1 MLFTRVPP
9 SRSKQP
15 LRFSTSGF
23 GLVEAL
29 IVAAA
34 VSLLTVGVFTFY
46 SSVSAKTKAHET
58 TQAVLEL
65 RQSIHKAY
73 VASANF
79 SGVTNA
85 SVLAENLL
93 PTGLEVTG
101 PSSGPEFV
109 APYGGTVLVAAATVD
124 GVPARGLGLTLNQV
138 PRKLCPQIVAS
149 LAVANFQNITVN
161 DSSVLG
167 ANGVLQQ
174 NLLAQLCAASGES
187 TIALTVTDKQTDA
200 ALELG
205 NCTAPTP
212 STETVVE
219 ACPAG
224 YAGSITRK
232 RSAACAPG
240 SLLAEWGPWNEI
252 NTCQPACAPDP
263 SSPQSRNSTP
273 CPEGYLGA
281 ITEMR
286 VSACATGQV
295 AGAPSWSDW
304 TVVSNTCAPQCVA
317 PADETKVENCPAG
330 LIGQIY
336 SRRSASC
343 PQPTGGFTWGQWSEV
358 SNTCQPACV
367 APADKVQTE
376 NRQASCAAGRITVDG
391 STQFMQSRTIKTTYT
406 CPSQTGT
413 PTSSESATNWFP
425 QESTA
430 CQNACVAPAPHKETR
445 TSTPCPIG
453 QVGVIE
459 ESRTTNYSCPAL
471 TGSPVESVSEWSVVS
486 NSCKNVCVLPSPST
500 QTENSPPKVV
510 YLNKPIVCWYGWSG
524 SENYNTLYMKRD
536 EVRTRSRNASCSTGE
551 VVWSTWSDWSEYAA
565 TSDWVVYSD
574 PCPGRHKCLVP
585 TPSIDVVTES
595 RTAQCPPPRLH
606 NGSNTFTQTRKA
618 TKTYY
623 CSSGYGEPSSYLGT
637 WSEWL
642 PSESTA
648 CR

>member
-9 SRSKQP
+9 SRPKQP

-101 PSSGPEFV
+101 PASGPEFV
-109 APYGGTVLVAAATVD
+109 APYGGTILVAAAMVD

-138 PRKLCPQIVAS
+138 PRKLCPQIVAG
-149 LAVANFQNITVN
+149 LAIGNFRNITVN

-174 NLLAQLCAASGES
+174 GLLTQLCAASAES
-187 TIALTVTDKQTDA
+187 TIALTVADKQTDA

-205 NCTAPTP
+205 SCSAPTP
-212 STETVVE
+212 STETEVE
-219 ACPAG
+219 DCPSG

-232 RSAACAPG
+232 RSATCAPG

-252 NTCQPACAPDP
+252 NTCQPVCAPDP
-263 SSPQSRNSTP
+263 ASPQSRTSTP

-295 AGAPSWSDW
+295 TGAPSWSDW
-304 TVVSNTCAPQCVA
+304 TEVSNTCAPQCVV
-317 PADETKVENCPAG
+317 PADETKVENCPTG
-330 LIGQIY
+330 QVGQIY
-336 SRRSASC
+336 SRRSAHC
-343 PQPTGGFTWGQWSEV
+343 PQPTGSYEWGQWEEVTNTCQRVCVAPPSEQTATTRTAPDEVLNVGCPTGQSGTKLQSRKRTENGLVTVSHSCPSEV
-358 SNTCQPACV
+358 GDPIAGQPQTTWLGTYNITSDWVVTSNTCQPICN
-367 APADKVQTE
+367 APAATTGTE
-376 NRQASCAAGRITVDG
+376 YDNINYVSYDCLLAPWATTKPSTSNIMFGGGYFHYTGGPYSRQMTPAARTYKDTWSCPAGSSTPVKTRTYTSDWYRTGPDVVSNTCRPYWYEWRRITQCPAKWSLMKQYSANHPQVSYERRRVDGNGTNTDARITVTSLSYG
-391 STQFMQSRTIKTTYT
+391 SWEPVPEFQQWEMWYDYT
-406 CPSQTGT
+406 CVPCTD
-413 PTSSESATNWFP
+413 PRA
-425 QESTA
+425 
-430 CQNACVAPAPHKETR
+430 R
-445 TSTPCPIG
+445 TDCNG
-453 QVGVIE
+453 
-459 ESRTTNYSCPAL
+459 N
-471 TGSPVESVSEWSVVS
+471 
-486 NSCKNVCVLPSPST
+486 
-500 QTENSPPKVV
+500 PK
-510 YLNKPIVCWYGWSG
+510 
-524 SENYNTLYMKRD
+524 
-536 EVRTRSRNASCSTGE
+536 
-551 VVWSTWSDWSEYAA
+551 
-565 TSDWVVYSD
+565 
-574 PCPGRHKCLVP
+574 
-585 TPSIDVVTES
+585 
-595 RTAQCPPPRLH
+595 
-606 NGSNTFTQTRKA
+606 
-618 TKTYY
+618 
-623 CSSGYGEPSSYLGT
+623 
-637 WSEWL
+637 
-642 PSESTA
+642 
-648 CR
+648 

>member
-9 SRSKQP
+9 SRSKPP

-93 PTGLEVTG
+93 PTGLEVAG
-101 PSSGPEFV
+101 PPSGPEFI

-252 NTCQPACAPDP
+252 NTCQPVCAPDP
-263 SSPQSRNSTP
+263 ASPQTRTSTP
-273 CPEGYLGA
+273 CPEGHIGS

-286 VSACATGQV
+286 VSACATGQIT
-295 AGAPSWSDW
+295 GAPSWSDW
-304 TVVSNTCAPQCVA
+304 TEVSNTCAPQCVV
-317 PADETKVENCPAG
+317 PADETKVENCPTG
-330 LIGQIY
+330 QVGQIY
-336 SRRSASC
+336 SRRSAHC
-343 PQPTGGFTWGQWSEV
+343 PQATGSHEWGQWAEV
-358 SNTCQPACV
+358 SKTCEPACV
-367 APADKVQTE
+367 VPDATTETRTANCPAGYAGRVTE
-376 NRQASCAAGRITVDG
+376 ARTTTWACPAATGSPTSTTGAWAQVSSTCQACPSPENEQEEDWRSRSQSCPYGWVGSHTWLEMRRRTRQVSYACPEGTLTVPSPTYGGWSGWTWTGIIAQEYYSCAAPSCQEGQFSPDG
-391 STQFMQSRTIKTTYT
+391 GTRTAVNNGSYG
-406 CPSQTGT
+406 CSQ
-413 PTSSESATNWFP
+413 
-425 QESTA
+425 
-430 CQNACVAPAPHKETR
+430 APAYGSVQTR
-445 TSTPCPIG
+445 
-453 QVGVIE
+453 
-459 ESRTTNYSCPAL
+459 RTTIYKTGQLCQGGRWINSEKYQSSTEVVVGGTNPSCPEA
-471 TGSPVESVSEWSVVS
+471 
-486 NSCKNVCVLPSPST
+486 
-500 QTENSPPKVV
+500 
-510 YLNKPIVCWYGWSG
+510 YWY
-524 SENYNTLYMKRD
+524 
-536 EVRTRSRNASCSTGE
+536 
-551 VVWSTWSDWSEYAA
+551 
-565 TSDWVVYSD
+565 
-574 PCPGRHKCLVP
+574 
-585 TPSIDVVTES
+585 
-595 RTAQCPPPRLH
+595 
-606 NGSNTFTQTRKA
+606 
-618 TKTYY
+618 
-623 CSSGYGEPSSYLGT
+623 
-637 WSEWL
+637 
-642 PSESTA
+642 
-648 CR
+648 